1 MSTPIGFAP
10 AASKKRVAAGP
21 AGRADG
27 GFRGGFRATAA
38 LPRPFGLVLGPPA
51 PYGTGVDY
59 AKFRAGVVELAGE
72 GTRLTKA
79 NVAARLRV
87 EPAEAG
93 ALLDRMTRDGELE
106 LDIDE
111 RSGEIFYERRR
122 RVAGAAPPAPV
133 EGATSR
139 ALSDI
144 GTAIDEGGAI
154 AKKVGTAILLG
165 TKGEGPLAPA
175 KRRKVG
181 VGVVLGGIFPGLG
194 LAYSAPWPVVAVASA
209 VVLVGYKILA
219 FIPFFSGL
227 LTASFL
233 AICAIAS
240 AVLGGLYAWQYNQA
254 GKRATLGDEPGSA
267 AKLLRRLGK

>member
-1 MSTPIGFAP
+1 
-10 AASKKRVAAGP
+10 
-21 AGRADG
+21 
-27 GFRGGFRATAA
+27 
-38 LPRPFGLVLGPPA
+38 
-51 PYGTGVDY
+51 VDY
-59 AKFRAGVVELAGE
+59 AKFRDGVVELAGE
-72 GTRLTKA
+72 GTRLTKTS
-79 NVAARLRV
+79 VAARLRV

-122 RVAGAAPPAPV
+122 RVAGAAPPAPL

-175 KRRKVG
+175 RRRKVG
-181 VGVVLGGIFPGLG
+181 VGVVLGGFFPGLG
-194 LAYSAPWPVVAVASA
+194 LAYSAPWPVVGVASL
-209 VVLVGYKILA
+209 VVIVGWKILSL
-219 FIPFFSGL
+219 IPFFSGM
-227 LTASFL
+227 LTASFF

-254 GKRATLGDEPGSA
+254 GKRATLGDEPGA
-267 AKLLRRLGK
+267 ATRLLKRLGK

>member
-1 MSTPIGFAP
+1 
-10 AASKKRVAAGP
+10 
-21 AGRADG
+21 
-27 GFRGGFRATAA
+27 
-38 LPRPFGLVLGPPA
+38 
-51 PYGTGVDY
+51 VDY
-59 AKFRAGVVELAGE
+59 TKFRDGVVELAAE
-72 GTRLTKA
+72 GKRVTKA
-79 NVAARLRV
+79 SAAARLRV

-122 RVAGAAPPAPV
+122 RVGGAAPPA

-144 GTAIDEGGAI
+144 GSAIDEGGAI

-181 VGVVLGGIFPGLG
+181 VGVVLGGFFPGLG
-194 LAYSAPWPVVAVASA
+194 LAYAAPWPVVGVAS
-209 VVLVGYKILA
+209 VVVIVGYKILS
-219 FIPFFSGL
+219 FIPFFSGM
-227 LTASFL
+227 LTMSFL

-267 AKLLRRLGK
+267 VKLLRRLGK

>member
-1 MSTPIGFAP
+1 
-10 AASKKRVAAGP
+10 VL
-21 AGRADG
+21 RA
-27 GFRGGFRATAA
+27 
-38 LPRPFGLVLGPPA
+38 PA
-51 PYGTGVDY
+51 PYGTRVDY
-59 AKFRAGVVELAGE
+59 AKFRDGVVELAAE
-72 GTRLTKA
+72 GKRLTKTSA
-79 NVAARLRV
+79 AARLRI

-93 ALLDRMTRDGELE
+93 ALLDRMAREGELE

-122 RVAGAAPPAPV
+122 RVGAAPPAQS
-133 EGATSR
+133 EGAAGR
-139 ALSDI
+139 ALTDL
-144 GTAIDEGGAI
+144 GAAIDEGGAL

-175 KRRKVG
+175 RRRKVG
-181 VGVVLGGIFPGLG
+181 LGVVLGGIFPGLG
-194 LAYSAPWPVVAVASA
+194 LAYAAPWPVVAVASA
-209 VVLVGYKILA
+209 VVIVGYKILA

-254 GKRATLGDEPGSA
+254 GKRAPLGDEPGSPA
-267 AKLLRRLGK
+267 RMLRRLGK